1 MPAKSYINE
10 LTCPVC
16 GKIFICQYKSA
27 WAYKQQFNN
36 RKMVFC
42 SWGCI
47 SKYRKQVGCKPT
59 KRGRRKKQ

>member
-16 GKIFICQYKSA
+16 GKSFVCQYEST

-47 SKYRKQVGCKPT
+47 SKFRKQTGYKPT